1 VGNNSFLAKILNKIK
16 GQKQENPVWHLG
28 PMGGSQFILYVHK
41 IDEDEKFIYA
51 PELTKNIH

>member
-1 VGNNSFLAKILNKIK
+1 MAFWVHFFLQIAI
-16 GQKQENPVWHLG
+16 
-28 PMGGSQFILYVHK
+28 GGSQFILYVHK